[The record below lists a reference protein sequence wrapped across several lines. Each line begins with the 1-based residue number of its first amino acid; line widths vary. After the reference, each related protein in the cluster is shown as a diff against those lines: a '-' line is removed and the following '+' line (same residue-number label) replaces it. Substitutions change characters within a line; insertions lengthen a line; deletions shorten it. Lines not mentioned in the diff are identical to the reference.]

1 MPDMLIAIGLGILLA
16 VVTIAIHTVGS
27 SIIIG
32 SLQRKS
38 GSFNSRLGELRALS
52 FTALGLL
59 LTHIV
64 ETIVWAIA
72 YSLAVGWQTF
82 PTFEDAVYFSTV
94 TFTTLGYGD
103 IVIEGHWRM
112 LSACQAMTGL
122 LAFGWS
128 TALLFA
134 VVERVWK
141 HRFDDSDEP

>member
-1 MPDMLIAIGLGILLA
+1 MILSIAFGILLA
-16 VVTIAIHTVGS
+16 IVTIVIHAVS
-27 SIIIG
+27 SSCLIG
-32 SLQRKS
+32 VLRNPAA
-38 GSFNSRLGELRALS
+38 SFQARFGELKALVL
-52 FTALGLL
+52 TAVWLL
-59 LTHIV
+59 VTHIL
-64 ETIVWAIA
+64 ETGVWAIA
-72 YSLAVGWQTF
+72 YGYVVGGEQFTD
-82 PTFEDAVYFSTV
+82 FEDTAYFSTV

-141 HRFDDSDEP
+141 RKFAEG